1 MYFLLLPKARYTKN
15 NTVCN
20 NLKKFAFVIALN
32 VTGKLLAN
40 WQPISRIVELNI
52 MVSTPPSQ
60 ASSSQYEVT
69 NPEAEVD
76 ALVAEP
82 NPESEIDLEFLYTR
96 DIEFRQETIYFIV
109 VDRFFDGD
117 PENSEGPN
125 PELYDPEGKD
135 WGKYWGGDIQGIID
149 KLDYLKDM
157 GVTALWLTP
166 LFEQVEAL
174 FVEQAAIHGYWIKD
188 FKRLN
193 PRFIAQGEEP
203 SLNKTQETRNTAFD
217 RLIAELHK
225 RKMKMILDIV
235 CNHSNPDFSGKKGEL
250 YDDGVKI
257 ADFNDDK
264 NGWYHHYGEVTNWED
279 EWQVQN
285 CELSGLATFNEN
297 NPDYRNYIKSAIKQW
312 LDRGVDAL
320 RVDTVKH
327 MPIWFWQEFNAD
339 ITTHKP
345 DVFIFGEWIFSDP
358 RSERSVEFAN
368 ESGMTM
374 LDFGL
379 CLAIRG
385 ALGQGAEG
393 GFQLVQDVLDLD
405 HCYYGATELITF
417 IDNHDMPRF
426 QSLNPD
432 PEMLKVAIALIMTTR
447 GIPCIYYGTEQYL
460 HDDTNGGN
468 DPYNRPMMTTW
479 DTETE
484 VYRYTRLLSGL
495 RRLNPAVSMGSQWQK
510 YLTPD
515 VYCYV
520 RRYRD
525 SLVFVAMN
533 RGEAVK
539 IEAVG
544 TELPEGEHTD
554 VLTRR
559 KFEVQDGQIHNLELG
574 AREVIVISHVG
585 ERIKAQTIVRAQLN
599 AVQTQPGE
607 IVVVTGDC
615 PELGNWDISKAYPL
629 EYINTNTWF
638 GEIPFN
644 ESAGKLITYK
654 YALWREG
661 QSPLRENNVGRRWVI
676 ANEGTVKWRDKWA
689 TGRES

>member
-1 MYFLLLPKARYTKN
+1 MAP
-15 NTVCN
+15 
-20 NLKKFAFVIALN
+20 
-32 VTGKLLAN
+32 VTPN
-40 WQPISRIVELNI
+40 Q
-52 MVSTPPSQ
+52 T
-60 ASSSQYEVT
+60 SSQYEVSE
-69 NPEAEVD
+69 PEEKIDSLVEEVK
-76 ALVAEP
+76 
-82 NPESEIDLEFLYTR
+82 PESELDLEFLYTR
-96 DIEFRQETIYFIV
+96 DTEFRQETIYFLV

-135 WGKYWGGDIQGIID
+135 WGKYWGGDLQGVID

-174 FVEQAAIHGYWIKD
+174 FIEQAAIHGYWIKD

-193 PRFIAQGEEP
+193 PRFIAKGDDP
-203 SLNKTQETRNTAFD
+203 SINQTQESKDTVFD
-217 RLIAELHK
+217 KLVYELHQ
-225 RKMKMILDIV
+225 RNMKLVLDIV

-264 NGWYHHYGEVTNWED
+264 DNWYHHYGEVQNWED

-297 NPDYRNYIKSAIKQW
+297 NIAYRNYIKSAIKQW

-339 ITTHKP
+339 ISTHRP
-345 DVFIFGEWIFSDP
+345 DVFIFGEWIYSDP
-358 RSERSVEFAN
+358 RNERSVEFVN
-368 ESGMTM
+368 ESGMTI

-379 CLAIRG
+379 CVAIREV
-385 ALGQGAEG
+385 LGKGAEA
-393 GFQLVQDVLDLD
+393 GFSLIQDVLDLD
-405 HCYYGATELITF
+405 YHYYGATELITF

-432 PEMLKVAIALIMTTR
+432 PEMLRVAICLIMTTR

-460 HDDTNGGN
+460 HDDTEGGN
-468 DPYNRPMMTTW
+468 DPYNRPMMEKW
-479 DTETE
+479 DTDSPI
-484 VYRYTRLLSGL
+484 YRDVRLLSGL
-495 RRLNPAVSMGSQWQK
+495 RRLNPAISMGSQWQK

-525 SLVFVAMN
+525 SVVFVALN
-533 RGEAVK
+533 RGNSVTLEEVD
-539 IEAVG
+539 
-544 TELPEGEHTD
+544 TELPDGEHTE
-554 VLTRR
+554 VLSRR
-559 KFEVQDGQIHNLELG
+559 KFEVKDGKLYNLELG
-574 AREVIVISHVG
+574 SREVMIFSRVG
-585 ERIKAQTIVRAQLN
+585 ERVKAKTIVRAQLN
-599 AVQTQPGE
+599 NVKTQPGE
-607 IVVVTGDC
+607 RIVVIGDC
-615 PELGNWDISKAYPL
+615 PELGNWDIGKGFPL

-644 ESAGKLITYK
+644 ESAGKLISYK
-654 YALWREG
+654 YALLREG
-661 QSPLRENNVGRRWVI
+661 QSPLRENLVCRRWVLVS
-676 ANEGTVKWRDKWA
+676 EGTVKWRDKWA
-689 TGRES
+689 SGRES

>member
-1 MYFLLLPKARYTKN
+1 MTP
-15 NTVCN
+15 
-20 NLKKFAFVIALN
+20 
-32 VTGKLLAN
+32 VTPN
-40 WQPISRIVELNI
+40 Q
-52 MVSTPPSQ
+52 T
-60 ASSSQYEVT
+60 SSQYEVSE
-69 NPEAEVD
+69 PEEKIDSLVEEVK
-76 ALVAEP
+76 
-82 NPESEIDLEFLYTR
+82 PESEIDLEFLYTR
-96 DIEFRQETIYFIV
+96 DIEFRQETIYFLV
-109 VDRFFDGD
+109 VDRFYDGD

-135 WGKYWGGDIQGIID
+135 WGKYWGGDLQGVID

-157 GVTALWLTP
+157 GVTAVWLTP

-174 FVEQAAIHGYWIKD
+174 FIEQAAIHGYWIKD

-193 PRFIAQGEEP
+193 PRFIAKGDNP
-203 SLNKTQETRNTAFD
+203 SINQTQETKDTVFD
-217 RLIAELHK
+217 KLVYELHQ
-225 RKMKMILDIV
+225 RNMKLVLDIV

-264 NGWYHHYGEVTNWED
+264 DNWYHHYGEVQNWED

-297 NPDYRNYIKSAIKQW
+297 NIAYRNYIKSAIKQW

-339 ITTHKP
+339 ILTHRP
-345 DVFIFGEWIFSDP
+345 DVFIFGEWIYSDP
-358 RSERSVEFAN
+358 RNERSVEFVN
-368 ESGMTM
+368 ESGMTI

-379 CLAIRG
+379 CVAIREV
-385 ALGQGAEG
+385 LGKGAEA
-393 GFQLVQDVLDLD
+393 GFSLVQDVLDLD
-405 HCYYGATELITF
+405 YHYYGATELITF

-432 PEMLKVAIALIMTTR
+432 PEMLRVAIGLIMTTR

-460 HDDTNGGN
+460 HDDTEGGN
-468 DPYNRPMMTTW
+468 DPYNRPMMEKW
-479 DTETE
+479 DTDSPI
-484 VYRYTRLLSGL
+484 YRDVRLLSGL
-495 RRLNPAVSMGSQWQK
+495 RRLNPAISMGSQWQK

-525 SLVFVAMN
+525 SVVFVALN
-533 RGEAVK
+533 RGNSVTLEEVD
-539 IEAVG
+539 
-544 TELPEGEHTD
+544 TELPDGEHTE
-554 VLTRR
+554 VLSRR
-559 KFEVQDGQIHNLELG
+559 KFEVKDGKLYNLELG
-574 AREVIVISHVG
+574 SREVMIFSRVG
-585 ERIKAQTIVRAQLN
+585 ERVKAKTMVRAQLN
-599 AVQTQPGE
+599 NVKTQPGE
-607 IVVVTGDC
+607 KIVVIGDC
-615 PELGNWDISKAYPL
+615 PELGNWDIGKGFPL

-644 ESAGKLITYK
+644 ESAGKLISYK
-654 YALWREG
+654 YALLREG
-661 QSPLRENNVGRRWVI
+661 QSPLRENLVCRRWVLVS
-676 ANEGTVKWRDKWA
+676 EGTVKWRDKWA
-689 TGRES
+689 SGRES

>member
-1 MYFLLLPKARYTKN
+1 MTP
-15 NTVCN
+15 
-20 NLKKFAFVIALN
+20 
-32 VTGKLLAN
+32 VTPN
-40 WQPISRIVELNI
+40 Q
-52 MVSTPPSQ
+52 T
-60 ASSSQYEVT
+60 SSQYEVSE
-69 NPEAEVD
+69 PEEKIDSLVEEVK
-76 ALVAEP
+76 
-82 NPESEIDLEFLYTR
+82 PESEIDLEFLYTR
-96 DIEFRQETIYFIV
+96 DIEFRQETIYFLV
-109 VDRFFDGD
+109 VDRFYDGD

-135 WGKYWGGDIQGIID
+135 WGKYWGGDLQGVID

-157 GVTALWLTP
+157 GVTAVWLTP

-174 FVEQAAIHGYWIKD
+174 FIEQAAIHGYWIKD

-193 PRFIAQGEEP
+193 PRFIAKGDNP
-203 SLNKTQETRNTAFD
+203 SINQTQESKDTVFD
-217 RLIAELHK
+217 KLVYELHQ
-225 RKMKMILDIV
+225 RNMKLVLDIV

-264 NGWYHHYGEVTNWED
+264 DNWYHHYGEVQNWED

-297 NPDYRNYIKSAIKQW
+297 NIAYRNYIKSAIKQW

-339 ITTHKP
+339 ILTHRP
-345 DVFIFGEWIFSDP
+345 DVFIFGEWIYSDP
-358 RSERSVEFAN
+358 RNERSVEFVN
-368 ESGMTM
+368 ESGMTI

-379 CLAIRG
+379 CVAIREV
-385 ALGQGAEG
+385 LGKGAEA
-393 GFQLVQDVLDLD
+393 GFSLVQDVLDLD
-405 HCYYGATELITF
+405 YHYYGATELITF

-432 PEMLKVAIALIMTTR
+432 PEMLRVAICLIMTTR

-460 HDDTNGGN
+460 HDDTEGGN
-468 DPYNRPMMTTW
+468 DPYNRPMMEKW
-479 DTETE
+479 DTDSPI
-484 VYRYTRLLSGL
+484 YRDVRLLSGL
-495 RRLNPAVSMGSQWQK
+495 RRLNPAISMGSQWQK

-525 SLVFVAMN
+525 SVVFVAMN
-533 RGEAVK
+533 RGNSVTLEEVD
-539 IEAVG
+539 
-544 TELPEGEHTD
+544 TELPDGEHTE
-554 VLTRR
+554 VLSRR
-559 KFEVQDGQIHNLELG
+559 KFEVKDGKLYNLELG
-574 AREVIVISHVG
+574 SREVMIFSRVG
-585 ERIKAQTIVRAQLN
+585 ERVKAKTIVRAQLN
-599 AVQTQPGE
+599 NVKTQPGE
-607 IVVVTGDC
+607 RIVVIGDC
-615 PELGNWDISKAYPL
+615 PELGNWDISKGFPL

-644 ESAGKLITYK
+644 ESAGKLVSYK
-654 YALWREG
+654 YALLREG
-661 QSPLRENNVGRRWVI
+661 QSPLRENLVCRRWVL
-676 ANEGTVKWRDKWA
+676 ASEGTVKWRDKWA
-689 TGRES
+689 SGRES

>member
-1 MYFLLLPKARYTKN
+1 MTP
-15 NTVCN
+15 
-20 NLKKFAFVIALN
+20 
-32 VTGKLLAN
+32 VTPN
-40 WQPISRIVELNI
+40 Q
-52 MVSTPPSQ
+52 T
-60 ASSSQYEVT
+60 SSQYEVSE
-69 NPEAEVD
+69 PEEKIDTLVEEVK
-76 ALVAEP
+76 
-82 NPESEIDLEFLYTR
+82 PESEIDLEFLYTR
-96 DIEFRQETIYFIV
+96 DIEFRQETIYFLV
-109 VDRFFDGD
+109 VDRFYDGD

-135 WGKYWGGDIQGIID
+135 WGKYWGGDLQGVID

-157 GVTALWLTP
+157 GVTAVWLTP

-174 FVEQAAIHGYWIKD
+174 FIEQAAIHGYWIKD

-193 PRFIAQGEEP
+193 PRFIAKGDNP
-203 SLNKTQETRNTAFD
+203 SINQTQETKDTVFD
-217 RLIAELHK
+217 KLVYELHQ
-225 RKMKMILDIV
+225 RNMKLVLDIV

-264 NGWYHHYGEVTNWED
+264 DNWYHHYGEVQNWED

-297 NPDYRNYIKSAIKQW
+297 NIAYRTYIKSAIKQW

-339 ITTHKP
+339 ILTHRP
-345 DVFIFGEWIFSDP
+345 DVFIFGEWIYSDP
-358 RSERSVEFAN
+358 RNERSVEFVN
-368 ESGMTM
+368 ESGMTI

-379 CLAIRG
+379 CVAIREV
-385 ALGQGAEG
+385 LGKGAEA
-393 GFQLVQDVLDLD
+393 GFSLVQDVLDLD
-405 HCYYGATELITF
+405 FQYYGATELITF

-432 PEMLKVAIALIMTTR
+432 PEMLRVAIGLIMTTR

-460 HDDTNGGN
+460 HDDTEGGN
-468 DPYNRPMMTTW
+468 DPYNRPMMEKW
-479 DTETE
+479 DTDSTI
-484 VYRYTRLLSGL
+484 YRDVRLLSGL
-495 RRLNPAVSMGSQWQK
+495 RRLNPAISMGSQWQK

-525 SLVFVAMN
+525 SVVFVALN
-533 RGEAVK
+533 RGNSVTLEEVD
-539 IEAVG
+539 
-544 TELPEGEHTD
+544 TELPDGEHTE
-554 VLTRR
+554 VLSRR
-559 KFEVQDGQIHNLELG
+559 KFEVKDGKLYNLELG
-574 AREVIVISHVG
+574 SREVMIFSRVG
-585 ERIKAQTIVRAQLN
+585 ERVKGKTIVRAQLN
-599 AVQTQPGE
+599 NVQTQPGE
-607 IVVVTGDC
+607 IIVVIGDC
-615 PELGNWDISKAYPL
+615 PELGNWDIGKGFPL

-644 ESAGKLITYK
+644 ESAGKLISYK
-654 YALWREG
+654 YALLREG
-661 QSPLRENNVGRRWVI
+661 QSPLRENLVCRRWVL
-676 ANEGTVKWRDKWA
+676 ASEGTVKWRDKWA
-689 TGRES
+689 SGRES

>member
-1 MYFLLLPKARYTKN
+1 MTP
-15 NTVCN
+15 
-20 NLKKFAFVIALN
+20 
-32 VTGKLLAN
+32 VT
-40 WQPISRIVELNI
+40 
-52 MVSTPPSQ
+52 PSQ
-60 ASSSQYEVT
+60 TSSQYET
-69 NPEAEVD
+69 TKPAEKID
-76 ALVAEP
+76 SLVAEVQ
-82 NPESEIDLEFLYTR
+82 PESELDLEFLYTR

-109 VDRFFDGD
+109 VDRFHDGD
-117 PENSEGPN
+117 QENNEGPN

-135 WGKYWGGDIQGIID
+135 WGKYWGGDLQGIID
-149 KLDYLKDM
+149 KLDYLKDL

-174 FVEQAAIHGYWIKD
+174 FIEQAAIHGYWIKD
-188 FKRLN
+188 FKRIN
-193 PRFIAQGEEP
+193 SRFIGKDENP
-203 SLNKTQETRNTAFD
+203 SLNQTQETQDTLFD

-225 RKMKMILDIV
+225 RKMKFILDIV

-264 NGWYHHYGEVTNWED
+264 NNWYHHYGEVKNWED

-297 NPDYRNYIKSAIKQW
+297 NPEYRNYIKSAIKQW
-312 LDRGVDAL
+312 IDRGVDAL

-339 ITTHKP
+339 ITTHRP
-345 DVFIFGEWIFSDP
+345 DVFIFGEWIYSDP
-358 RSERSVEFAN
+358 RNDQSIEFAN
-368 ESGMTM
+368 ESGMSI

-379 CLAIRG
+379 CVAIRE
-385 ALGQGAEG
+385 ALAQGAEG
-393 GFQLVQDVLDLD
+393 GFHLIQDVLDLD
-405 HCYYGATELITF
+405 SRYYGATELITF

-432 PEMLKVAIALIMTTR
+432 PEMLKLAVNLIMTNR

-468 DPYNRPMMTTW
+468 DPYNRPMMDKW
-479 DTETE
+479 DTDSPI
-484 VYRYTRLLSGL
+484 YRDLRLLSGL
-495 RRLNPAVSMGSQWQK
+495 RRLNPAISMGSQWQK

-525 SLVFVAMN
+525 SVVFVAMN
-533 RGEAVK
+533 RSDSVT
-539 IEAVG
+539 IEAVD
-544 TELPEGEHTD
+544 TELPDGEHTD
-554 VLTRR
+554 VLSRR
-559 KFEVQDGQIHNLELG
+559 KFEVKDGMLQDLELG
-574 AREVIVISHVG
+574 AREVIIFSHVG
-585 ERIKAQTIVRAQLN
+585 ERIKAKTIVRAQLN
-599 AVQTQPGE
+599 SVETQPWE
-607 IVVVTGDC
+607 RVAVIGDC

-638 GEIPFN
+638 GEIPFD
-644 ESAGKLITYK
+644 ESAGKLISYK
-654 YALWREG
+654 YILLREG
-661 QSPLRENNVGRRWVI
+661 ESPLRENLVCRRWVL
-676 ANEGTVKWRDKWA
+676 ASEGTVKWRDKWA
-689 TGRES
+689 SGRES